1 MMLFETPLLPGL
13 GYREELVSTPE
24 EAQLIA
30 QIEAL
35 ELSPFKF
42 QGWTGKRLTKTFGW
56 RYDFDDRSFAPVE
69 PIPAW
74 LLPLRDQAGNFA
86 SIEPSEF
93 VHALI
98 TRYDPGAGIGWHRD
112 RPQFEK
118 VVGFTLAGTAT
129 LRFRQ
134 RSGAGFRRVNLELSP
149 RSAYSLSDEVRHQWE
164 HGIGAHERL
173 RYSITFRT
181 LSERGRSVANVSQ

>member
-1 MMLFETPLLPGL
+1 MLFDAPLVPGFA
-13 GYREELVSTPE
+13 YRDELIDPPA
-24 EAQLIA
+24 EARLRDA
-30 QIEAL
+30 IERLDLA
-35 ELSPFKF
+35 PFRF

-69 PIPAW
+69 PIPDW
-74 LLPLRDQAGNFA
+74 LRPLRDRAAGFA
-86 SIEPSEF
+86 RISPPEF

-112 RPQFEK
+112 RPQFGM
-118 VVGFTLAGTAT
+118 VVGISLVAGAT

-134 RSGAGFRRVNLELSP
+134 RSGSGFRRASIELLP
-149 RSAYSLSDEVRHQWE
+149 RSAYLLSGEARQQWE
-164 HGIGAHERL
+164 HGIAEHDEL

-181 LSERGRSVANVSQ
+181 LSERGLMAASAPHA